1 MGASWHIPGANEKV
15 GNLQPTT
22 LEQSAEM
29 VSFVELKQ
37 LVVKLLPS
45 TSILR
50 KMVLGERDMM
60 SRTNAIAKMEIYVRL
75 LYSELRDQ

>member
-1 MGASWHIPGANEKV
+1 
-15 GNLQPTT
+15 
-22 LEQSAEM
+22 M